1 MKELTICLI
10 LWKSTVGW
18 YCLCFFIL
26 ATDEINLAWKSTF
39 SPSLRAWILFPP
51 LPNLLT
57 IYWPHR
63 KEKSVAGDLF
73 ENLGSRSV
81 GALSGQVI
89 PLWQEPHA
97 YLSIQVGSGPETAE
111 ISIPSIE
118 FHSFLGSSIKK
129 NPFNTERRWRKQY
142 LCERAFGWG
151 QNWIV
156 QMKEVNCVA
165 PPWGTASLRSPCL
178 GKSTG
183 KY

>member
-1 MKELTICLI
+1 MKSI
-10 LWKSTVGW
+10 LH
-18 YCLCFFIL
+18 
-26 ATDEINLAWKSTF
+26 ENLHSHRF

-73 ENLGSRSV
+73 EDLGSRSV

-111 ISIPSIE
+111 ISIPSPYIL
-118 FHSFLGSSIKK
+118 FHWSSKLGKHTEKTESFLGPSIKK
-129 NPFNTERRWRKQY
+129 SPFNTERRWRKQY

-156 QMKEVNCVA
+156 QMKEVNCIA
-165 PPWGTASLRSPCL
+165 PPWGTASLRSSCL
-178 GKSTG
+178 GKPTG